1 MYIHIFM
8 PIGAFFC
15 SEGGGR
21 VILPACRIVCTE
33 AQCDGRFGTWLIDP
47 APERNNGGGTSIDG
61 WFLLYNVTARLQKK
75 PKILAIH
82 SYKKTYKKFLA

>member
-8 PIGAFFC
+8 LIGAFFVVRA
-15 SEGGGR
+15 GGESYF
-21 VILPACRIVCTE
+21 LPSALCTE

-61 WFLLYNVTARLQKK
+61 WFLLYNVTARLQNK
-75 PKILAIH
+75 PKILAIQ